1 MYEKVDLLASGA
13 KIAIELLPMKE
24 NTKEWGK
31 LGVDVTATTYKLQQE
46 AKKERIREQAQRHN
60 LDRVISFTCTIDGKQ
75 QTALRLYGGDMPA
88 FCRALELTLYQEGN
102 SPEVSAYIDQMVRQN
117 GTVIYERK

>member
-1 MYEKVDLLASGA
+1 MYDKVELLASSA

-24 NTKEWGK
+24 DTKEWSK
-31 LGVDVTATTYKLQQE
+31 MGVEVTATTYKLYQE
-46 AKKERIREQAQRHN
+46 AKKEHIQEQAKRHN

-75 QTALRLYGGDMPA
+75 QTALRLYGGDMSA
-88 FCRALELTLYQEGN
+88 FCQALDLTLYLEGN
-102 SPEVSAYIDQMVRQN
+102 SSEVSAYIDQMVRQN